1 MNKWKI
7 YFVGLLGC
15 FGDAA
20 SSWLASQRPEL
31 KERNPLANPF
41 LEATTVLGGQALILH
56 VGEKLK
62 AHPKAAVATALIV
75 ATPPFIATV
84 NNLALLSIVHAKTIN
99 WQDIPIL
106 YPE

>member
-20 SSWLASQRPEL
+20 SSWICSQHPEL
-31 KERNPLANPF
+31 KETNPLANPF
-41 LEATTVLGGQALILH
+41 LEATTVLGSQALILH
-56 VGEKLK
+56 LGEKLK
-62 AHPKAAVATALIV
+62 IPKSGALLSLAASTLPYIATA
-75 ATPPFIATV
+75 
-84 NNLALLSIVHAKTIN
+84 NNLALLSILHAKTIN
-99 WQDIPIL
+99 WTQITIL

>member
-20 SSWLASQRPEL
+20 SSWLGTQQPTL

-41 LEATTVLGGQALILH
+41 LEVSCVLGGQALILH
-56 VGEKLK
+56 LGEKLK
-62 AHPKAAVATALIV
+62 APQKTATILALTVAI
-75 ATPPFIATV
+75 PPYIATS
-84 NNLALLSIVHAKTIN
+84 NNLALLALIHAKTIN
-99 WQDIPIL
+99 WQDISIL